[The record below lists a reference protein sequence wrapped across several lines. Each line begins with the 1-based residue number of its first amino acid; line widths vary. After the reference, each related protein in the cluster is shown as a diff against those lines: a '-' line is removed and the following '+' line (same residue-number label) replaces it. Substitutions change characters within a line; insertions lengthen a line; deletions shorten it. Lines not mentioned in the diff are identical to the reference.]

1 MSHYRYSGARPRP
14 YLGSGDLENVQ
25 RHRDPSLASNSQQVR
40 GIQFA
45 EYKDDETLIRYNC
58 TAYIQ
63 VPTIQLQRRRLNNFS
78 RTLEIEKQQ
87 KMLSIPSLSRSFRF
101 QLNSCWET
109 LLQVFFHIFWEM
121 GWFGNLHHSA
131 LHVVARALC
140 MGKDQDRSILSLS
153 PNSCKGY
160 CCINHDFI
168 LLKGCRLE

>member
-1 MSHYRYSGARPRP
+1 MSHYRHSGARPRP

-58 TAYIQ
+58 TQYIH
-63 VPTIQLQRRRLNNFS
+63 VPTIQLRRRRLNNFS

-101 QLNSCWET
+101 QLNSCWKT
-109 LLQVFFHIFWEM
+109 LLQVFFHIFEKWVDLET
-121 GWFGNLHHSA
+121 
-131 LHVVARALC
+131 
-140 MGKDQDRSILSLS
+140 
-153 PNSCKGY
+153 
-160 CCINHDFI
+160 CITVHYM
-168 LLKGCRLE
+168 L

>member
-58 TAYIQ
+58 TQYIH
-63 VPTIQLQRRRLNNFS
+63 VPTIQLRRRRLNNFS

-101 QLNSCWET
+101 QLNSCWRT
-109 LLQVFFHIFWEM
+109 LLQVLFSHFLRNGLIWKLASQCITCCSKGFVHGE
-121 GWFGNLHHSA
+121 
-131 LHVVARALC
+131 
-140 MGKDQDRSILSLS
+140 RSRPLYSLSL
-153 PNSCKGY
+153 P
-160 CCINHDFI
+160 
-168 LLKGCRLE
+168 

>member
-58 TAYIQ
+58 TQYIH
-63 VPTIQLQRRRLNNFS
+63 VPTIQLRRRRLNNFS
-78 RTLEIEKQQ
+78 RT
-87 KMLSIPSLSRSFRF
+87 PW
-101 QLNSCWET
+101 NWET
-109 LLQVFFHIFWEM
+109 TENVINTAIVKVLQIPIKQLLENSSSSIFSHFWEM

-168 LLKGCRLE
+168 LLKGCQLE